1 MAFFHFRFVGF
12 SRQRF
17 GWPVMRL
24 IGISG
29 KRGTGKSLLGKILSE
44 QFGFVPLSFAK
55 ELKERVRGD
64 FGLREIETDGGAKEK
79 VLPEYGLSPRE
90 IMIKYGQFFR
100 SIDPDYW
107 VRRTLRHVKREG
119 DYCIT
124 DVRFRN
130 EADAITKLGGVVVRL
145 ERLPELNVYKGTI
158 DDESEN
164 ALDSYSFSSVL
175 VAEHNKTPEDLLAYA
190 LFLCAT
196 VK

>member
-1 MAFFHFRFVGF
+1 MAFFHFQFVGF
-12 SRQRF
+12 SRQLF
-17 GWPVMRL
+17 GWFVMRL

-29 KRGTGKSLLGKILSE
+29 KRGTGKSLLGGILSE
-44 QFGFVPLSFAK
+44 QFEFTPLSFAK
-55 ELKERVRGD
+55 ELKERVRND
-64 FGLREIETDGGAKEK
+64 FGLREIETDGEAKEK

-90 IMIKYGQFFR
+90 LLIKYGQFFR

-107 VRRTLRHVKREG
+107 VRRTLRQVKSDG

-130 EADAITKLGGVVVRL
+130 EADAIIKLGGVVVRL
-145 ERLPELNVYKGTI
+145 ERFPELNIYKGII

-175 VAEHNKTPEDLLAYA
+175 TAEHNKTPEDLFAFA
-190 LFLCAT
+190 MFLYAT

>member
-1 MAFFHFRFVGF
+1 MAFFHSWFVGF
-12 SRQRF
+12 GSQLF
-17 GWPVMRL
+17 GRSVMRL

-44 QFGFVPLSFAK
+44 QFGFISLSFAK
-55 ELKERVRGD
+55 ELKERVRED
-64 FGLREIETDGGAKEK
+64 FGLREIETDGEAKEK
-79 VLPEYGLSPRE
+79 ILPEYGLSPRE

-107 VRRTLRHVKREG
+107 VRRTLRRIKSDG

-145 ERLPELNVYKGTI
+145 ERLPKLNIYKGTI

-175 VAEHNKTPEDLLAYA
+175 TAEHNRTPEDLFDYA
-190 LFLCAT
+190 AFLCAT